1 MNVSDRG
8 RAVIRLDDGWKADAC
23 SRVAPNSSQ
32 FNGCRPCTTS
42 RLTAQFDRSLRL
54 LSSLSQDFLADFAR
68 EQRPSVSI
76 GLRYLDRISRL
87 RRPARLNCC
96 GWRGI
101 FKARVG
107 RDAIVAFAQQVTGV
121 LGSPSATTTIP
132 GNQLPPPPPEFG
144 GVIKE
149 SAKDSKP
156 WWAPRVVPPAG
167 APNVLLI
174 MTDDQGY
181 GGIFFASLA

>member
-8 RAVIRLDDGWKADAC
+8 RAVIRLDDDWKADAC

-76 GLRYLDRISRL
+76 GLRYFDRISTWL
-87 RRPARLNCC
+87 RRRIILAKTVSLREMR
-96 GWRGI
+96 RGSETW
-101 FKARVG
+101 
-107 RDAIVAFAQQVTGV
+107 TGIRR
-121 LGSPSATTTIP
+121 AT
-132 GNQLPPPPPEFG
+132 
-144 GVIKE
+144 
-149 SAKDSKP
+149 SK
-156 WWAPRVVPPAG
+156 
-167 APNVLLI
+167 
-174 MTDDQGY
+174 
-181 GGIFFASLA
+181 